1 MRVLC
6 DIDKT
11 LPNLVR
17 PVAEQKAASKFDRFA
32 ESVEEVRVMVKDL
45 NGPKGGIDTEC
56 QVRVHLRNMPSVIVQ
71 QRSES
76 IGKALYN
83 ALDRASR
90 NVARTIEKQTHRLKR
105 SNRELPRTA

>member
-11 LPNLVR
+11 LPTLVR
-17 PVAEQKAASKFDRFA
+17 PVAEQKTASKLDRFA
-32 ESVEEVRVMVKDL
+32 ESVEEVHVMVKDL

-56 QVRVHLRNMPSVIVQ
+56 QIRVRLRNMPPVIVQ

-83 ALDRASR
+83 ALERASR
-90 NVARTIEKQTHRLKR
+90 NVARSIEKQTQRLHGA
-105 SNRELPRTA
+105 NRRLPRTA